1 MVFFGRERGRPPRG
15 SGGAWAVRRRRGV
28 SGKVL
33 RTPREHGERPERRA
47 DQIGLGLWKMEDGSW
62 SKKLNCC
69 FGSSRL
75 ARRAGPCSLV
85 LLLAMKLRELVQE
98 LEVVKT

>member
-15 SGGAWAVRRRRGV
+15 SGSAWAVRRRRGV

-62 SKKLNCC
+62 SKMRDR
-69 FGSSRL
+69 SR
-75 ARRAGPCSLV
+75 
-85 LLLAMKLRELVQE
+85 
-98 LEVVKT
+98 